1 MGSMRFK
8 GLTLRSKSV
17 AGGLSAPKLSGDGSR
32 NKVRDS
38 QLLLAIRKEA

>member
-17 AGGLSAPKLSGDGSR
+17 AGGLNAPKIRGDGSR
-32 NKVRDS
+32 NKVRLPKALVDP
-38 QLLLAIRKEA
+38 LCD